1 MKIKEITV
9 VLLLGILLVTACTC
23 SSTAPETEPA
33 KADVQIPTKNMS
45 CEEISAGTYNCRCYL
60 TGTVKNIGDGD
71 ATVVDIRAEFFDAN
85 GTKLGEDS
93 EFIGKLA
100 AGESANF
107 AIVDDEAECAST
119 YEVWADWREAGEGW
133 CFIATAAYGTS
144 VTEEIDT
151 LRAFRDEVLLQ
162 NSLGSQFVDFYYEV
176 SPPMADFISE
186 HDGLRTLV
194 RELLVAPIASLVEV
208 TEALWQK

>member
-23 SSTAPETEPA
+23 SSTSPESEQVT
-33 KADVQIPTKNMS
+33 ADVQITTKNLS

-60 TGTVKNIGDGD
+60 NGTVKNVGDGD
-71 ATVVDIRAEFFDAN
+71 ALVVDVRAEFFDAYS
-85 GTKLGEDS
+85 TKLGEDS
-93 EFIGKLA
+93 EFIGELG

-119 YEVWADWREAGEGW
+119 YEVWVDWRDTDEV

-144 VTEEIDT
+144 TAEEIDT
-151 LRAFRDEVLLQ
+151 LRAFRDEVMLE
-162 NSLGSQFVDFYYEV
+162 SIVGSQLVDWYYQY
-176 SPPMADFISE
+176 SPPVADFISE
-186 HDGLRTLV
+186 HDVLRTLV

-208 TEALWQK
+208 TEALWQN